1 MTTATFI
8 DQLAAGQAADAK
20 ETLSNLLSARAFEAL
35 DARKQE
41 LGATL
46 FGGQVEEEVEELDE
60 LSKSTL
66 GSYVKKAA
74 SDVNTKSRE
83 TQQYKDMFAGNY
95 PVRGAKKEVAKK
107 QTAIDKRVGGIG
119 KAVDKMTK

>member
-1 MTTATFI
+1 MSTSTFI

-46 FGGQVEEEVEELDE
+46 FGGQNQE
-60 LSKSTL
+60 
-66 GSYVKKAA
+66 
-74 SDVNTKSRE
+74 E
-83 TQQYKDMFAGNY
+83 TQS
-95 PVRGAKKEVAKK
+95 EE
-107 QTAIDKRVGGIG
+107 
-119 KAVDKMTK
+119 